1 MTRLYDPNGAY
12 VCQMCLRHPKTGWLY
27 RCTQDYNG
35 RLPEQESPRVG
46 PPPNE
51 HVKQSEDPTL
61 TTLSPWIQKAIESGQ
76 YSQEQIRVI
85 KEQKL
90 SVKKAVVATEERE
103 INLRLQEQEPTR
115 SSSTPLRPLL
125 PRTTTLPPVLCQDS
139 SSSSPTP
146 MSVENVRKATL
157 KKENQSLSA
166 GETQIADRQPCGAQ
180 SLEKPGSL
188 INLLGNT
195 NVSIPMSVTA
205 PSHLNELSRKTAREY
220 QQMKSVYPPCNFITC
235 PTCRPTYRERAVL
248 PLNQVL
254 QSEPSHLPEVPREE
268 LKNRRISDLRV
279 VQRLGLARWL
289 QSRRSII
296 DQMSGSESE
305 INPPSNSSQSAVDSS
320 NQPVAEDTNQGKQH
334 KWVDR
339 WHKTFGKIADPS
351 KGASHS
357 QSHSVS
363 GRADEVDV
371 PIRSMLLKRRRK
383 ISSPVPADAETSN
396 LREAMYYNLG
406 VNTPLPGGADDTE
419 HIEGSEVEV
428 EDGVAVTEEGVTL
441 SAADIIMPA

>member
-1 MTRLYDPNGAY
+1 MTRLYDPDGAY
-12 VCQMCLRHPKTGWLY
+12 VCQICLRHPKTGWLY

-35 RLPEQESPRVG
+35 RLPELDHASVELPTNG
-46 PPPNE
+46 
-51 HVKQSEDPTL
+51 HIKQSADPTL
-61 TTLSPWIQKAIESGQ
+61 ETLSPWVQQAIESGQ
-76 YSQEQIRVI
+76 YSQEQVRII

-90 SVKKAVVATEERE
+90 GVKKAVVAAEERE
-103 INLRLQEQEPTR
+103 INLRLQDQEPTR
-115 SSSTPLRPLL
+115 SSPTRLRPLL
-125 PRTTTLPPVLCQDS
+125 PRTTTLPPVLCQES
-139 SSSSPTP
+139 SSSTSTP
-146 MSVENVRKATL
+146 MSVENVRKANL
-157 KKENQSLSA
+157 MKENQSPS
-166 GETQIADRQPCGAQ
+166 GDETQTADRLPVGAH
-180 SLEKPGSL
+180 SVEKPGSL
-188 INLLGNT
+188 IHLLGNT
-195 NVSIPMSVTA
+195 NVTIPMSVTA
-205 PSHLNELSRKTAREY
+205 PGHLNELSRKTPRDN
-220 QQMKSVYPPCNFITC
+220 QQMKTVYPPCNFVTC

-254 QSEPSHLPEVPREE
+254 QSEPSHLPEVPKEE

-296 DQMSGSESE
+296 DQMSGSESD

-320 NQPVAEDTNQGKQH
+320 NQTVAQEMNHGKQR

-339 WHKTFGKIADPS
+339 WHKTFGKTVDHS
-351 KGASHS
+351 KGVSNSQPSSASI
-357 QSHSVS
+357 
-363 GRADEVDV
+363 RTEEAEV

-383 ISSPVPADAETSN
+383 ISSPVPADAETNN
-396 LREAMYYNLG
+396 LKEAMYYNLG

-441 SAADIIMPA
+441 SAADIIMPV